1 MFDGLEAE
9 ARRMQG
15 VAGYEPSIGP
25 RCRIC
30 GEMLDAWPSLYGDAM
45 PMHEHCALMLCTERP
60 AVAVSPPAPTP
71 EARPIARYAA
81 LGWRMVPIWPMR
93 SGRCGCGADPCP
105 HKPGKHP
112 VGWLAPKGV
121 HSASN
126 NPATLKA
133 WRAAVPDLNWAVAT
147 GPASGVLVVDVD
159 GPAGDQALAN
169 LEAKHGALPPAPWQ
183 VTGGG
188 RGGRQI
194 FFAWPEG
201 RTVKNKIGTLGPK
214 LDLKSAGGYCLISP
228 SITRQP
234 YVWQVA
240 PWGLAAPE
248 LPAAWIDLL
257 DPPAAAPAPRPAWS
271 APAGQQPGRPRYAR
285 KAFESELALVA
296 CAPAGR
302 RNDQLNASAH
312 ALYRLVASGDLPGGL
327 VLDGLTAAAG
337 HCGLDRREAL
347 ATISSAAKA
356 RGVRRG

>member
-30 GEMLDAWPSLYGDAM
+30 GEMILDPWPSLYGDAL
-45 PMHEHCALMLCTERP
+45 PVHEHCALVLCADERP
-60 AVAVSPPAPTP
+60 AVALSPPPAEP
-71 EARPIARYAA
+71 RPIARYGA

-112 VGWLAPKGV
+112 IGRLAPKGV

-147 GPASGVLVVDVD
+147 GPASGILVIDVD
-159 GPAGDQALAN
+159 GPVGDQALED
-169 LEAKHGALPPAPWQ
+169 LEHRHGALPGAPWQ

-188 RGGRQI
+188 RGGRQL

-201 RTVKNKIGTLGPK
+201 RTIRNSAGMLGPK
-214 LDLKSAGGYCLISP
+214 IDVRGAGGYACVP
-228 SITRQP
+228 PTITRQP

-240 PWGLAAPE
+240 PWDLIPPD
-248 LPAAWIDLL
+248 LPAAWIDVL
-257 DPPAAAPAPRPAWS
+257 DPPAPAPAPRPAWS
-271 APAGQQPGRPRYAR
+271 ALKRTADGGRYVAR
-285 KAFESELALVA
+285 AFEAELALVA

-312 ALYRLVASGDLPGGL
+312 AVFRFVAEGKLSAATAT
-327 VLDGLTAAAG
+327 DGLLAAAA
-337 HCGLDRREAL
+337 HAGLTRREAM

-356 RGVRRG
+356 RGVHRG